1 MVEVVHV
8 IEIIRKRL
16 NGGELSD
23 IHDYIMVF
31 GAKRAVGAATLHT
44 APGCSVG
51 QNKEQHAL
59 LLRNPTNT

>member
-1 MVEVVHV
+1 MHV
-8 IEIIRKRL
+8 IEMIRKRL

-31 GAKRAVGAATLHT
+31 GAKRAVGAATPHT
-44 APGCSVG
+44 AQGCSVG

-59 LLRNPTNT
+59 LLRNLTNT

>member
-31 GAKRAVGAATLHT
+31 GAKRAVGAPTPHT

-51 QNKEQHAL
+51 QNMEQHAL
-59 LLRNPTNT
+59 LLRNLTNT